1 MAPSRRTAIIVNAV
15 AFQLVWFAAVIGAAH
30 GYGWAGPAA
39 LLVFAAWQLQRG
51 VRKRGDVTL
60 MLVALATGFTC
71 DTIMVAGGFAIYA
84 SPFPGAPIAPA
95 WILAL
100 WAGFGL
106 TLQHSLA
113 WLVRRPWLAVVLG
126 GTLGPLS
133 YLGAQRAFA
142 AVSFAEPRTTAIVM
156 LAMLWAMALGVLSTA
171 SRRSGGFDM
180 RATTIGGTTP

>member
-51 VRKRGDVTL
+51 VRRRGDVTL
-60 MLVALATGFTC
+60 MLVALAAGFAC
-71 DTIMVAGGFAIYA
+71 DSTMVAGGFASYA

-113 WLVRRPWLAVVLG
+113 WLIRRPWLAVVLG

-142 AVSFAEPRTTAIVM
+142 AVSFTEPRITSIAV
-156 LAMLWAMALGVLSTA
+156 LALLWATALGLLSAA
-171 SRRSGGFDM
+171 SRRSHGIDM
-180 RATTIGGTTP
+180 RATTIGGATP

>member
-15 AFQLVWFAAVIGAAH
+15 AFQLVWFAAVIGAAY
-30 GYGWAGPAA
+30 GFGWAGPAA
-39 LLVFAAWQLQRG
+39 LLVFAAWQLQPG
-51 VRKRGDVTL
+51 VRQPGDVTL
-60 MLVALATGFTC
+60 MLVALMTGFAC
-71 DTIMVAGGFAIYA
+71 DTIMVAGGFATYA
-84 SPFPGAPIAPA
+84 APFPDAPLAPV

-113 WLVRRPWLAVVLG
+113 WLVRRPWLAVILG

-142 AVSFAEPRTTAIVM
+142 AVAFAEPRTTAIAV
-156 LAMLWAMALGVLSTA
+156 LALLWAIALGVLSAA
-171 SRRSGGFDM
+171 SRRCSGIEARPTM
-180 RATTIGGTTP
+180 IGGMTP